1 MEPRLIYI
9 TCPNRQEALQLAQA
23 VVVQRLAACANILDG
38 MTSVYWWDGQVQE
51 DQECVLIFKTQ
62 APLVDELI
70 AKVRDLHS
78 YEVPAILSLPILKGN
93 PDYLQWI
100 GSETSEPPTLHD

>member
-9 TCPNRQEALQLAQA
+9 TCSNREEALQLGKAI
-23 VVVQRLAACANILDG
+23 VEQRLAACANILDG
-38 MTSVYWWDGQVQE
+38 MTSLYWWEGKVQE

-62 APLVDELI
+62 ASLVDDLI
-70 AKVRDLHS
+70 QKVKALHS

-100 GSETSEPPTLHD
+100 GTETIEPPTLHD